1 MLSLR
6 RKMQFWEAHAGLARW
21 CSRKM
26 HAPLVPLYWFYVKP
40 KGWFF
45 SVSRICVGVSRLA
58 LSETTWSIPRTTLH
72 KYFVLHN
79 DFLISVEK
87 KFLFLLHVWP
97 FSFCDSVCNSIS
109 SINIFRSWLLAI
121 VNHYY
126 YSKIWSHH
134 ICDHDPLSVSL
145 LNANSYFVCIAI
157 SRLHLFFAIKL
168 IFSKLEENGAF
179 LTADSCSANQNM

>member
-21 CSRKM
+21 CARVV
-26 HAPLVPLYWFYVKP
+26 HAPLVPLCFYVEP
-40 KGWFF
+40 RVWFS

-58 LSETTWSIPRTTLH
+58 LSETTWSIPRTTFHKSFGLH
-72 KYFVLHN
+72 K
-79 DFLISVEK
+79 DFLILVEK
-87 KFLFLLHVWP
+87 KFLFLLHIWP
-97 FSFCDSVCNSIS
+97 FSFYDSDCNSIS

-126 YSKIWSHH
+126 CSKIFCHH

-145 LNANSYFVCIAI
+145 LSVNYYFVCIA
-157 SRLHLFFAIKL
+157 
-168 IFSKLEENGAF
+168 
-179 LTADSCSANQNM
+179 M

>member
-21 CSRKM
+21 CAHVV
-26 HAPLVPLYWFYVKP
+26 HAPLVPLCFYVEP
-40 KGWFF
+40 TVWVS

-58 LSETTWSIPRTTLH
+58 LSETTWNIPRTTFH
-72 KYFVLHN
+72 KSFGLDK
-79 DFLISVEK
+79 DFLILVEK

-97 FSFCDSVCNSIS
+97 FSFYDSFCNSIS
-109 SINIFRSWLLAI
+109 SINIFRFWLLAI

-126 YSKIWSHH
+126 CSKVFCHH

-145 LNANSYFVCIAI
+145 LNVNSYFVCIAI
-157 SRLHLFFAIKL
+157 
-168 IFSKLEENGAF
+168 
-179 LTADSCSANQNM
+179 